1 MTDLQA
7 SLIVIGIAIIIA
19 VIAYNKWQ
27 ENKERKNVEKAFST
41 SPDDVLMQS
50 DTGMQDSDA
59 AKREPVFVYAP
70 PAHSLDADR
79 VAEPPLQADE
89 HGLPEDAAFSVAA
102 EEYVPHDLPIDDVID
117 CAIPMLPESPLRG
130 EKILSLI
137 QGLRHIGSKPVHYL
151 GERSDGAWELVA
163 QGGVYATVVAS
174 VQLAN
179 RTGALNELEYSEL
192 ISRLRQIADELGA
205 ELEVPDMQDVIARSR
220 ALQEFIAEYDAKL
233 SINLQAS
240 KTPWVVDTLLMAL
253 ERQGFDLRPDGRLVM
268 PDGDNGV
275 LFSLSTNVTLAAT
288 TTSHLTL
295 LLDVPC
301 VAPLRDGFGAM
312 VACAQSLAARLDGVV
327 VDDAGQPLADE
338 ALAEISSQITAFY
351 ESMEQAGITA
361 GSTRATRLFN

>member
-7 SLIVIGIAIIIA
+7 SLIVIGIALIIA

-27 ENKERKNVEKAFST
+27 EQKERKNVEKAFST
-41 SPDDVLMQS
+41 PPDDVLMGGGG
-50 DTGMQDSDA
+50 DTPDDEQV
-59 AKREPVFVYAP
+59 KREPVFQYAP
-70 PAHSLDADR
+70 AA
-79 VAEPPLQADE
+79 AEPDAETAPGLQPEAYAVPSE
-89 HGLPEDAAFSVAA
+89 AELPPA

-117 CAIPMLPESPLRG
+117 CAIPILPDAPLRG

-137 QGLRHIGSKPVHYL
+137 PGLRHIAGKPVHYL
-151 GERSDGAWELVA
+151 GERANGAWELVA
-163 QGGVYATVVAS
+163 QGGAYSTVVAS

-179 RTGALNELEYSEL
+179 RAGMLNELEYSEL

-220 ALQEFIAEYDAKL
+220 ALHEFIVEYDAKL

-240 KTPWVVDTLLMAL
+240 KAPWAMDTLLMAL
-253 ERQGFDLRPDGRLVM
+253 ERQGFERRPDGRLVM

-275 LFSLSTNVTLAAT
+275 LFSLSTNVTPASP

-295 LLDVPC
+295 LLDVPS

-312 VACAQSLAARLDGVV
+312 VACAKALASRLDGVV
-327 VDDAGQPLADE
+327 VDDAGQVLTDE

-351 ESMEQAGITA
+351 ESMEQAGISA